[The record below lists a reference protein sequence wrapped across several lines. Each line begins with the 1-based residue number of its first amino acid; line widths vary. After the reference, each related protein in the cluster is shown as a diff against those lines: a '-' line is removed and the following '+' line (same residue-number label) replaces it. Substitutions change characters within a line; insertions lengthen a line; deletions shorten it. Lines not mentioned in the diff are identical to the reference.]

1 MTHLAGAGAIP
12 LRIVTDKRGVISQ
25 SLASYELEIGKK
37 KFFHLHPWEILQI
50 QNLAYLP
57 NSDTSVFGHYFHF
70 MVTNSTF
77 HDYFRLLK
85 VIDIMYDKLYIA
97 CDGQK

>member
-1 MTHLAGAGAIP
+1 MDVRLVFFEP
-12 LRIVTDKRGVISQ
+12 LHYRGS
-25 SLASYELEIGKK
+25 EIRQKK
-37 KFFHLHPWEILQI
+37 IFHLRPWEILQI

-57 NSDTSVFGHYFHF
+57 NSDSSVFGHYFYF

-77 HDYFRLLK
+77 HDYFRVLK
-85 VIDIMYDKLYIA
+85 VIDIMYDKFFIE

>member
-1 MTHLAGAGAIP
+1 MS
-12 LRIVTDKRGVISQ
+12 RVRS
-25 SLASYELEIGKK
+25 IGNWQK
-37 KFFHLHPWEILQI
+37 KFFHLRPWEILQI

-85 VIDIMYDKLYIA
+85 VIDIMYDKLSIA